1 MAEIMTPALAT
12 VIAAGISAGV
22 TLIISAMSQH
32 SQIQKIINELN
43 RNERLLNYRIDRL
56 EQKVDMYNT
65 YDSRIAR
72 LEERAGGG
80 NI

>member
-1 MAEIMTPALAT
+1 MTDILTPALAT

-22 TLIISAMSQH
+22 TLIISAASQR
-32 SQIQKIINELN
+32 SQIQKIIIELN
-43 RNERLLNYRIDRL
+43 RNERLLNFRIDRL

-72 LEERAGGG
+72 LEERIGGVK
-80 NI
+80 

>member
-1 MAEIMTPALAT
+1 MTNILTPALAT
-12 VIAAGISAGV
+12 IIAAGISAGV
-22 TLIISAMSQH
+22 TLIISAMSQR

-43 RNERLLNYRIDRL
+43 RNERLLNFRIDRL

-72 LEERAGGG
+72 LEERIGGMK
-80 NI
+80 